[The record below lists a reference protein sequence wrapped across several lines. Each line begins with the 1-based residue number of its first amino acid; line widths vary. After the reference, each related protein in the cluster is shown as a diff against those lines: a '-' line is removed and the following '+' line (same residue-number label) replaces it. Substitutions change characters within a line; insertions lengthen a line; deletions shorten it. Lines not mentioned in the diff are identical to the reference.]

1 MSQMPMMGGPPPG
14 LAGPPPGLAP
24 PQGPPG
30 GGREE
35 EALTHLK
42 AAMEHLQLYARSEP
56 DEEDKAAALKFLAG
70 LQQLLAKDQKENEA
84 AMGTTPAQKVLMRMQ
99 GGGSAEPP
107 PGMMAGGMG

>member
-1 MSQMPMMGGPPPG
+1 MSQMPMIGGPPPG
-14 LAGPPPGLAP
+14 LVGPPPGLGGP
-24 PQGPPG
+24 PPGPPG
-30 GGREE
+30 PQGGGETQ
-35 EALTHLK
+35 ALEHLK

-99 GGGSAEPP
+99 GGG
-107 PGMMAGGMG
+107 GMPGGMG